1 MKTLDQLYAIHSKIK
16 NIFLALGGAGVF
28 VMMLYITVDVLV
40 RNLSNTALIGT
51 FEIVSYYIM
60 PLTILPSMCLAL
72 ASGVMPRI
80 VALTNRLPQKAQ
92 RIDAIIL
99 PILEIA
105 AYVLMCRFSIK
116 YAIFATND
124 QLTFIAGTTSLPVW
138 FMYYLPP
145 VAYVMMTVESLFV
158 LLKNI
163 LTGNTTILYKGV
175 DPDEENAS
183 I

>member
-80 VALTNRLPQKAQ
+80 VAMTNRLPQKAQ

-116 YAIFATND
+116 YAISATND
-124 QLTFIAGTTSLPVW
+124 QLTFIAGTTSLLVW

>member
-80 VALTNRLPQKAQ
+80 VAMTNRLPQKAQ

-105 AYVLMCRFSIK
+105 A
-116 YAIFATND
+116 
-124 QLTFIAGTTSLPVW
+124 
-138 FMYYLPP
+138 
-145 VAYVMMTVESLFV
+145 
-158 LLKNI
+158 
-163 LTGNTTILYKGV
+163 
-175 DPDEENAS
+175 
-183 I
+183 